1 MEKEKMELTYVI
13 KEPSEKS
20 LKIKARGGVLNKK
33 TLANF
38 EKNIKLHDKKEIIIP
53 GFSLHSNLS
62 GWVYRAIDTSFAT
75 TYYTYNNSAIKTLNM
90 TLDVDNNKNLD
101 VMSFIENNFLKYL
114 VFKNCVCVYAFVFAC
129 EKKQMP
135 LVFLKGVHT
144 EFLNKYEDKKVSIWS
159 ENQNTCDKKV
169 LDVFWGNIISKEH
182 LKKVSVED
190 IERFVGKNNVFSITP
205 DLLWFNLPEDLLKFE
220 FSKYSWKR
228 KRIYRFFE
236 KKQLIMS

>member
-1 MEKEKMELTYVI
+1 
-13 KEPSEKS
+13 
-20 LKIKARGGVLNKK
+20 
-33 TLANF
+33 
-38 EKNIKLHDKKEIIIP
+38 
-53 GFSLHSNLS
+53 
-62 GWVYRAIDTSFAT
+62 
-75 TYYTYNNSAIKTLNM
+75 
-90 TLDVDNNKNLD
+90 
-101 VMSFIENNFLKYL
+101 MSFIENNFLKYL